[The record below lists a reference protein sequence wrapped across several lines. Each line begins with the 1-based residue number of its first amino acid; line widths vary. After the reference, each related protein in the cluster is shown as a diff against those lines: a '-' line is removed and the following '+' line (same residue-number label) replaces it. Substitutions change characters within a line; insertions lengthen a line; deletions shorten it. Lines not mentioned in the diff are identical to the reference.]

1 MVAVIMCFRDMF
13 CLEADCTQIYLLK
26 KKRKKKLVLRKLF
39 YFAFSLSSG
48 KILRKEHGKN
58 S

>member
-1 MVAVIMCFRDMF
+1 MVAVIMCFRDTF
-13 CLEADCTQIYLLK
+13 CLEADCTQICLLK
-26 KKRKKKLVLRKLF
+26 KKKKIVLCKLF

>member
-1 MVAVIMCFRDMF
+1 MVAVIMCFRDTF
-13 CLEADCTQIYLLK
+13 CLEADCTQICLLK
-26 KKRKKKLVLRKLF
+26 KKKKKIVLCKLF